1 MTANKHQPNTKKV
14 IRFACLAVFFLLAA
28 VGCSRKEGDKAVS
41 KDEKE
46 KSAVVAKVGES
57 RITKGELK
65 SYLSKRPLSRRS
77 EALEEEVDKG
87 LDALI
92 LEEVL
97 YQEALRLKL
106 DQEPDVRERMRK
118 MLTQMLIYDQINK
131 KEWNREISAE
141 ELKDYYEKHQNEFN
155 RPTQVRLA
163 DIFIAVPSGAAKGVR
178 EQQRKKAQQVLSEA
192 RNVKGQQTGLE
203 NLIRKYSDTP
213 QKYRKG
219 DTGFFDITGS
229 PVGIDKQLA
238 EAAFKLD
245 KVGSLSDRVIET
257 ADGFHVVMLISKRDA
272 VNQPLEAVQ
281 NQLKQRIRLES
292 VNEARAAYIK
302 KLKDSAAIDIDQ
314 NVLSGIVAELKQA
327 QPARQPAT
335 RAQTVGP
342 HLPPQPPL
350 TPPGGKSGAQ
360 KPPGEKGPN

>member
-1 MTANKHQPNTKKV
+1 MTANIQQPNTKKV

-46 KSAVVAKVGES
+46 KSAVVARVGEG
-57 RITKGELK
+57 RITNGELK
-65 SYLSKRPLSRRS
+65 SYLSKRPIYTHS
-77 EALEEEVDKG
+77 ETLKEEVDKG

-106 DQEPDVRERMRK
+106 DQEPDVRERMRQ
-118 MLTQMLIYDQINK
+118 MLTEKLIFDQINK
-131 KEWNREISAE
+131 KEWKREISAE
-141 ELKDYYEKHQNEFN
+141 ELKDYYEKHQGEFR
-155 RPTQVRLA
+155 RPAQVRLA
-163 DIFIAVPSGAAKGVR
+163 DIFIAVPSSAAKGVR
-178 EQQRKKAQQVLSEA
+178 EQQRKKAQEVLSEA
-192 RNVKGQQTGLE
+192 RSFKGQRTSFG

-213 QKYRKG
+213 EKYRKG
-219 DTGFFDITGS
+219 DTGFFDIKGS

-238 EAAFKLD
+238 EAAFRLD
-245 KVGSLSDRVIET
+245 KVGSLSERVIET
-257 ADGFHVVMLISKRDA
+257 AGGFHVVMLIGKRNA
-272 VNQPLEAVQ
+272 VNYPLEAVQ
-281 NQLKQRIRLES
+281 NQLKQRIRSQS
-292 VNEARAAYIK
+292 VNEAREAYIK

-314 NVLSGIVAELKQA
+314 NVLSGIVAELKA

-342 HLPPQPPL
+342 HLRPQRPP
-350 TPPGGKSGAQ
+350 TPPGGRSGPPR
-360 KPPGEKGPN
+360 PPGQEGPN